1 MVLFTASSGRID
13 TSEKGDLMSTRPAT
27 LPFDPTTFLSKVGEG
42 KTILRYR
49 TKQVIF
55 AQGDSADAVYY
66 LQKGKVKLAVV
77 SEHGKEAVIA
87 ILGISDFFGEG
98 CLTGTPLRWRRRA
111 R

>member
-1 MVLFTASSGRID
+1 
-13 TSEKGDLMSTRPAT
+13 MSTRPAT